1 MMNVLSISNKTL
13 SNISYMSA
21 LDATDLGEDVSLG
34 HDGEDEGVLAVG
46 ELARLVG
53 VLPRVVFLQY
63 IYLKV
68 FITSILQTGIKL
80 MKSS

>member
-13 SNISYMSA
+13 SNITYMSA
-21 LDATDLGEDVSLG
+21 PDATDLGEDVSLG
-34 HDGEDEGVLAVG
+34 HNGEDEGVLAVG

>member
-13 SNISYMSA
+13 SNITYMSA

-53 VLPRVVFLQY
+53 VLPRVVFLQKY
-63 IYLKV
+63 LFKTLLYLKT
-68 FITSILQTGIKL
+68 FRFFSN
-80 MKSS
+80 

>member
-1 MMNVLSISNKTL
+1 MMNVLSISNKAL
-13 SNISYMSA
+13 SNITYMSA

-53 VLPRVVFLQY
+53 VLPRVVFLQKKLFKTLL
-63 IYLKV
+63 YLKT
-68 FITSILQTGIKL
+68 FDTSIF
-80 MKSS
+80 SN

>member
-1 MMNVLSISNKTL
+1 MNMMNVLSISNKTL
-13 SNISYMSA
+13 SNMTYMSA
-21 LDATDLGEDVSLG
+21 LEATDLGEDVSLG

-63 IYLKV
+63 TGLSTIIDVLYLCLRA
-68 FITSILQTGIKL
+68 I
-80 MKSS
+80 

>member
-13 SNISYMSA
+13 SNITYMSA

>member
-13 SNISYMSA
+13 SNITYMSA

-53 VLPRVVFLQY
+53 VLPRVVFLQKKLFKRFD
-63 IYLKV
+63 LKIG
-68 FITSILQTGIKL
+68 F
-80 MKSS
+80 

>member
-1 MMNVLSISNKTL
+1 
-13 SNISYMSA
+13 MSA

-53 VLPRVVFLQY
+53 VLPRVVFLQKY
-63 IYLKV
+63 
-68 FITSILQTGIKL
+68 
-80 MKSS
+80 

>member
-13 SNISYMSA
+13 SNITYMSA

-53 VLPRVVFLQY
+53 VLPRVVFLHN
-63 IYLKV
+63 I
-68 FITSILQTGIKL
+68 
-80 MKSS
+80 

>member
-1 MMNVLSISNKTL
+1 MMNVFSISNKTL
-13 SNISYMSA
+13 SNITYKSA
-21 LDATDLGEDVSLG
+21 LEATDLGEDVSLG

>member
-1 MMNVLSISNKTL
+1 MMNVLSISNKAL
-13 SNISYMSA
+13 SNITYMSA